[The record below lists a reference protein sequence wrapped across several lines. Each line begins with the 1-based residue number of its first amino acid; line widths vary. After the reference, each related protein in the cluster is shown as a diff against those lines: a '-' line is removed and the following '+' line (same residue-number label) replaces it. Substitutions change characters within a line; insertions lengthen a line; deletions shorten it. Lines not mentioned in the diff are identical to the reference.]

1 MSRPL
6 RIEKVGGWY
15 HVTAR
20 GNERKRIFRDDL
32 DRRHFLDL
40 LAEMVTRFRVRLHG
54 FVLMENH
61 YHLLL
66 ELREPNLS
74 RAGQWLNGSY
84 SIWFNRRH
92 ARSGHFFQGRFKS
105 VVVSRDEWAL
115 ALSRYLH
122 LNPVRIRTLGLG
134 KRDRQAQRVG
144 LSPAPDA
151 AQVRERIARL
161 RQYRWSSYR
170 AYIGLARPPQWLDSE
185 AVLGLG
191 GGAKVEQRRH
201 YREYVESAV
210 LEGLEKTPWEALKEQ
225 VVLGSVEFL
234 EALRKHVRGDEQEQR
249 GARRLVEKRLGL
261 ETVIAAVEQVKGE
274 KWDEFRDRHGDRGRD
289 MVLYLG
295 RRVCG
300 MRLAELAEAVGLRNY
315 AVVAT
320 NARRYEQCLQR
331 DRTEQARM
339 KEVTQLLNY
348 KM

>member
-1 MSRPL
+1 M
-6 RIEKVGGWY
+6 IV
-15 HVTAR
+15 
-20 GNERKRIFRDDL
+20 
-32 DRRHFLDL
+32 
-40 LAEMVTRFRVRLHG
+40 RFRVRLHC

-74 RAGQWLNGSY
+74 RAVQWFNVSY

-92 ARSGHFFQGRFKS
+92 ERSGHFFQGRFKS

-122 LNPVRIRTLGLG
+122 LKPVRIKALGLG
-134 KRDRQAQRVG
+134 KQDRQTQRVG

-170 AYIGLARPPQWLDSE
+170 AYIGLSRPPQWLDCE

-191 GGAKVEQRRH
+191 GGAEAGERRQ
-201 YREYVESAV
+201 YREYVERAV
-210 LEGLEKTPWEALKEQ
+210 REGLEQSPWEALKEQ
-225 VVLGSVEFL
+225 VVLGSAEFV
-234 EALRKHVRGDEQEQR
+234 EALSKHVRGDDQEQR
-249 GARRLVEKRLGL
+249 GARRLVEKRIGLGA
-261 ETVIAAVEQVKGE
+261 VIGAVEQVKGE
-274 KWDEFRDRHGDRGRD
+274 KWHLFRDRHGDRGRD

-295 RRVCG
+295 RVVCG
-300 MRLAELAEAVGLRNY
+300 MKLAELAAAVGLRNY

-320 NARRYEQCLQR
+320 NTKRYEQWLQR

-339 KEVTQLLNY
+339 RQVTQLLNC

>member
-1 MSRPL
+1 M
-6 RIEKVGGWY
+6 
-15 HVTAR
+15 
-20 GNERKRIFRDDL
+20 
-32 DRRHFLDL
+32 
-40 LAEMVTRFRVRLHG
+40 
-54 FVLMENH
+54 
-61 YHLLL
+61 
-66 ELREPNLS
+66 REANLS
-74 RAGQWLNGSY
+74 RAGQWLNGNY

-92 ARSGHFFQGRFKS
+92 ERSGHFFQGRFKS

-151 AQVRERIARL
+151 AQLRERIARL
-161 RQYRWSSYR
+161 RQYTWSSYR
-170 AYIGLARPPQWLDSE
+170 AYIGLARPPQGLDCE

-201 YREYVESAV
+201 YREYVENAV
-210 LEGLEKTPWEALKEQ
+210 REGLEKSPWETLKEQ
-225 VVLGSVEFL
+225 VVLGSAEFL
-234 EALRKHVRGDEQEQR
+234 NALRKHVRGDEQEQR

-261 ETVIAAVEQVKGE
+261 KAVIAAVEQVKRE

-300 MRLAELAEAVGLRNY
+300 MKLAELAEAVGLRNY
-315 AVVAT
+315 AVVGT
-320 NARRYEQCLQR
+320 NARRYEQGLQR
-331 DRTEQARM
+331 DRTEQVRM
-339 KEVTQLLNY
+339 REVTQLLNC